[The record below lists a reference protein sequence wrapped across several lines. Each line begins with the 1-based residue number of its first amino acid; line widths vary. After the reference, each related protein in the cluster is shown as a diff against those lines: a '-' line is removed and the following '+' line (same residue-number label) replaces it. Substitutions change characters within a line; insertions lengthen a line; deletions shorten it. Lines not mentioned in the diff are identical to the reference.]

1 MDVSPSSNRLQL
13 LEPFDKWHG
22 KDLENMR
29 VLIKVSRRHKESCG
43 GYASNGELVELN
55 NILNVPLDHWVTHHM
70 KRLKKAYN
78 EMMLLRPK
86 PDIAYS
92 PDCHPFDHH

>member
-29 VLIKVSRRHKESCG
+29 VLIKVSRIRKESYG
-43 GYASNGELVELN
+43 GYASNVELVELN
-55 NILNVPLDHWVTHHM
+55 SILNISSDRWVTHHM
-70 KRLKKAYN
+70 KRLKKTKKKQN
-78 EMMLLRPK
+78 LQ
-86 PDIAYS
+86 
-92 PDCHPFDHH
+92 